1 MTVPLKMP
9 LTPRPIPLL
18 ASESVENV
26 AMNICSVSS
35 HLTQI
40 ALGFHTWVE
49 IVAGGKGVD

>member
-1 MTVPLKMP
+1 MTVPLKVP
-9 LTPRPIPLL
+9 IPPHPIPLL

-40 ALGFHTWVE
+40 ALGFHTGVE